1 MDNNTI
7 NKSSDQISPII
18 PPAPKKIP
26 TKLIILFGT
35 IAVIILGLLAAIIA
49 LAVKKKKKEIKVTE
63 KIINNGT
70 SEGSNI
76 TEYISGILGSMGYM
90 EPWYDVFGNK
100 TTNISY
106 AKNGKITNTFKTS
119 GEHYNPEIGN
129 VNNGEDYEANN
140 RSNYD
145 LYIPYGV
152 LQEKDKYHGVF
163 LFIHGGSWI
172 GGEKSD
178 IQHLPSRFAKLGYI
192 GATMDYT
199 VLSDSYININ
209 IFRIV
214 DEISACIDSIIEE
227 LEKIG
232 LDRNKLELAIG
243 GVSAGAHLT
252 LLYSYIIEETK
263 LPIKFIVD
271 IVGPISLEPKY
282 WYRLAQ
288 NVTPFENI
296 EKEVIE
302 EAQKNKTLVK
312 VFEEE
317 DIWLNLMNYFS
328 GKKFSEN
335 DLKEMLDKDK
345 CINETN
351 EKYQQMYNIVKYAFP
366 VELIK
371 NTSRRI
377 PLLCEYCGN
386 DTLVGVAQ
394 YHYLKELYEDEDGT
408 IELVYMINAGHEQ
421 FHYFEER
428 SIEAMKKMHYKITQF
443 AKKYFKE
450 TNF

>member
-7 NKSSDQISPII
+7 NKSSDKIDPIV
-18 PPAPKKIP
+18 PPPPKKFP
-26 TKLIILFGT
+26 TNLLILFGA
-35 IAVIILGLLAAIIA
+35 IAAIILGLLAAIIA
-49 LAVKKKKKEIKVTE
+49 LAVKNKKKEIKVTE
-63 KIINNGT
+63 KIINNRT
-70 SEGSNI
+70 SEEPNI
-76 TEYISGILGSMGYM
+76 TEYYMGIIGSMGYM

-119 GEHYNPEIGN
+119 GEHYNQEIGN

-140 RSNYD
+140 RSYYD

-163 LFIHGGSWI
+163 LFIHGGSWVE
-172 GGEKSD
+172 GEKTD
-178 IQHLPSRFAKLGYI
+178 LEHFPSRFAKLGYI
-192 GATMDYT
+192 GATMGYT
-199 VLSDSYININ
+199 VLSDSYSNTNIY
-209 IFRIV
+209 RIV

-227 LEKIG
+227 LESNG
-232 LDRNKLELAIG
+232 LDRNKLKLAIG
-243 GVSAGAHLT
+243 GVSAGAHLA
-252 LLYSYIIEETK
+252 LLYSYLIEDPK
-263 LPIKFIVD
+263 LPIEFIIN

-282 WYRLAQ
+282 WYKLAQ
-288 NVTPFENI
+288 NVTPLENI

-302 EAQKNKTLVK
+302 EAQKNKSLVK
-312 VFEEE
+312 IFEEE
-317 DIWLNLMNYFS
+317 DIWINFMNYFL
-328 GKKFSEN
+328 GKKYSEN

-351 EKYQQMYNIVKYAFP
+351 EKYKQMYNNVKYAFP

-377 PLLCEYCGN
+377 PLLCEYCGKDN
-386 DTLVGVAQ
+386 LVGVAQ
-394 YHYLKELYEDEDGT
+394 YHYLKELYEEQNGT
-408 IELVYMINAGHEQ
+408 IEMVYMIDAGHEQ
-421 FHYFEER
+421 FHYFQER

-443 AKKYFKE
+443 AKKYFNE
-450 TNF
+450 TNS